1 MSVFVCFCT
10 FLHTVRKNVEAL
22 WLWLC
27 VWLPQEAKH
36 HETTGLK
43 WRHSASFKTSPK
55 LHQQWQILKNE
66 YDKFVRSSSGATC
79 SRLTY
84 RITSHKQNN
93 ARTRHQQHGWHAGGE
108 KSQVLVSK
116 LSYTDYIRLQWKKH
130 MWAKNTYAR
139 ETYLYGPLLQYSILA
154 HQPNVAW
161 RILAQIV
168 LGVQY
173 FFAFSCAGTDSS
185 CLPNRGLDDT
195 FFATKHVGSS
205 LYSTVIV
212 LWVVEERFIRVMRQG
227 LQNYPNMTNTKHI
240 F

>member
-1 MSVFVCFCT
+1 MGVFVCFCT

-130 MWAKNTYAR
+130 VSEKHLCKGN
-139 ETYLYGPLLQYSILA
+139 IL
-154 HQPNVAW
+154 VW
-161 RILAQIV
+161 TTLT
-168 LGVQY
+168 VQY
-173 FFAFSCAGTDSS
+173 TCSPTKRCLEDTGANSFGRTIFFC
-185 CLPNRGLDDT
+185 
-195 FFATKHVGSS
+195 
-205 LYSTVIV
+205 V
-212 LWVVEERFIRVMRQG
+212 LLRWYWFIM
-227 LQNYPNMTNTKHI
+227 PA
-240 F
+240 